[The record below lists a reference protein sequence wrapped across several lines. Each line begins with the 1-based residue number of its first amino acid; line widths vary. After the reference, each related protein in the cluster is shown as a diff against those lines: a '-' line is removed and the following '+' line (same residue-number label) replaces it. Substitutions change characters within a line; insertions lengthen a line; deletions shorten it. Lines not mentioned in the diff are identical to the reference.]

1 MKKGMDRFRISN
13 ANETANVEVTC
24 HGHLGMC
31 YMHMD
36 FLPLEQPRFVDAV
49 DRTYRMEEISKD
61 GKGGATI
68 AFRCTKEQKQTLI
81 EDVAALL
88 EDNYVM

>member
-13 ANETANVEVTC
+13 VNETANVEVTC

-68 AFRCTKEQKQTLI
+68 AFRCTKEQKRTLI
-81 EDVAALL
+81 EDMGALF

>member
-1 MKKGMDRFRISN
+1 MKGMDRFRISN
-13 ANETANVEVTC
+13 ANETANVEVIC
-24 HGHLGMC
+24 HGNQNMC

-49 DRTYRMEEISKD
+49 DREYLMEEISKD

-68 AFRCTKEQKQTLI
+68 TFRCTREQKQTLI

-88 EDNYVM
+88 EENYVM